1 MSSSRSF
8 EETERAARDAAA
20 AIARAVGPP
29 AWDAAAAAKRAARDA
44 AVAVA
49 RAEGSPSPA
58 RDADAAAKRAARDA
72 AAAAKRAARD
82 ASLDDIVVMA
92 RDERNLG
99 SGLC

>member
-44 AVAVA
+44 A
-49 RAEGSPSPA
+49 
-58 RDADAAAKRAARDA
+58 
-72 AAAAKRAARD
+72 AAAKRAARD